1 MGHALRKGQDAK
13 IKQDDCHFWCE
24 QSRGR
29 ISRIRRAPSTSG
41 EARLDHTA
49 GDEKVHFLRV
59 SFAYYPLPP
68 SRAPCLSCCDTCQ
81 CAHVP
86 FPAPKTVVSVQVCI
100 ELVAFPTGESAKS
113 SPRLDRRQFVPTAEP
128 LGTTR
133 TTFFSYRQHFS
144 ATSILW
150 LWVRRK
156 NAK

>member
-13 IKQDDCHFWCE
+13 ITQEGCHFRCE
-24 QSRGR
+24 QTGVEHRES
-29 ISRIRRAPSTSG
+29 AKPPPPAG

-49 GDEKVHFLRV
+49 GDIKVHFPRV
-59 SFAYYPLPP
+59 SFTYCPLPP
-68 SRAPCLSCCDTCQ
+68 WRAPCLSCCDTCQ

-133 TTFFSYRQHFS
+133 TIFLSYRQHFS